1 MENDINNINHQ
12 GNNELSPSNN
22 SKVVIIKG
30 IRLLITFL
38 TIVVVFMN
46 TILGFALP
54 PEEDINSIID
64 KFHQSTIKLN
74 KKLFDDAMLRNFL
87 LISSSIMMDASF
99 IISMSYFIAKSRSW
113 KILITILFYFA
124 LRLITQF
131 VYSIATP
138 NDYLW
143 IYPGFPSIIV
153 SYVKSN
159 AFLFNSQVGLI
170 FICFLYFLR
179 YKNYLMI
186 GFSLVSLIIHSLLL
200 IALRGAFSVD
210 IISSIII
217 AHFSYLLVNEY
228 ISLIDNSKYIGF
240 KIKKSIESEVNKPD
254 NEEKSLLL
262 NQSQV

>member
-1 MENDINNINHQ
+1 MENDTNNINIQ
-12 GNNELSPSNN
+12 ENELSPSNN

-54 PEEDINSIID
+54 PEEDINTIID
-64 KFHQSTIKLN
+64 KFHQSTTQLN
-74 KKLFDDAMLRNFL
+74 RKLFEDAYLRNFL
-87 LISSSIMMDASF
+87 LIASSITMDISF
-99 IISMSYFIAKSRSW
+99 IVSMGYFIAKSKSL
-113 KILITILFYFA
+113 KILITIVFFFS
-124 LRLITQF
+124 LRIITQF

-159 AFLFNSQVGLI
+159 AFLFNSQIGLI

-179 YKNYLMI
+179 YRNYIMI
-186 GFSLVSLIIHSLLL
+186 GFSLISIIIHSILL

-228 ISLIDNSKYIGF
+228 IGLIDNYIGF
-240 KIKKSIESEVNKPD
+240 KIKNNKGVEVKNPET
-254 NEEKSLLL
+254 EENAALL
-262 NQSQV
+262 NF